1 MGRYSQGWRIRLP
14 PGRKI
19 WTVFFTHNG
28 RRVDRSTGCESEGEA
43 AKAAAR
49 IYADFVQREPP
60 KRRIV
65 RRGDSPPIP
74 ELVEQWLSTDSTIDE
89 DTVDTWTV
97 YGGHWSERWPTLADV
112 TEVTALEYRN
122 ARLRVVM
129 ASTVR
134 KELSALR
141 RFLAWC
147 KMHGHMGRDV
157 QVTGV
162 PEATTGKRY
171 AKRRRSTAPELTP
184 KQIKAILAKLPEWS
198 ASKKVDR
205 FPIRARFIVAYETS
219 LRPGTLDGLSVPEHY
234 HPGSDRLI
242 LTDDIDK
249 SRWGRE
255 IPLTRRANRVLDH
268 VLRVY
273 ERWAGKPHRGPIF
286 GHHDYREHLDKAA
299 RGVLPGALADRFCGA
314 HFRSAAIT
322 HTLEST
328 SNLAGAQYMAGH
340 RQPKTTATYVKP
352 SFRAAEAA
360 VAARSGPKR

>member
-1 MGRYSQGWRIRLP
+1 MGRYSQGWKIRLP

-19 WTVFFTHNG
+19 WVVYFVHNG
-28 RRVDRSTGCESEGEA
+28 RRVDRSTRCEGEREA
-43 AKAAAR
+43 SQAAAR
-49 IYADFVQREPP
+49 IYAEFVQREPP

-65 RRGDSPPIP
+65 RRGVALPLS
-74 ELVEQWLSTDSTIDE
+74 ELVEQWLSTDATIDE

-97 YGGHWSERWPTLADV
+97 YGGHWASCWATLVDV

-141 RFLAWC
+141 RFLRWC
-147 KMHGHMGRDV
+147 KMHGHVGRVVDV
-157 QVTGV
+157 AGV
-162 PEATTGKRY
+162 PEASTGKRFS
-171 AKRRRSTAPELTP
+171 KRRRSAAPELTP
-184 KQIKAILAKLPEWS
+184 DQIKAIIARLPAWS
-198 ASKKVDR
+198 ASKKVER
-205 FPIRARFIVAYETS
+205 FPIQARFIVAYETS

-234 HPGSDRLI
+234 HKGADRLT

-255 IPLTRRANRVLDH
+255 LPLSPKARKALDS
-268 VLRVY
+268 VCPA
-273 ERWAGKPHRGPIF
+273 AGLIF
-286 GHHDYREHLDKAA
+286 GKHDYRERLDEAA
-299 RGVLPGALADRFCGA
+299 RMVLPVAVADRFCGA
-314 HFRSAAIT
+314 HFRSASIT

-340 RQPKTTATYVKP
+340 KQPKTTAGYVKP
-352 SFRAAEAA
+352 SFRAAEDA
-360 VAARSGPKR
+360 VTSRARRKRA